1 MYVIPIVLQFKKS
14 LTDIIELDLI
24 NHDLIKQNWLEVILE
39 VKKFLGIEMLNMVD
53 INMLLPLLA
62 QTL

>member
-1 MYVIPIVLQFKKS
+1 MYVTPIVLRFKKS

-24 NHDLIKQNWLEVILE
+24 NHDLIKKNWLEVILE